1 MLPSNAS
8 ILTYYPCYLLIPVF
22 PPNLTRVVAP
32 QALLNWVGSVKSQ
45 LNSSDTATDVTTAE
59 LLLKA
64 HQDLGDDIKAHED
77 EFREIQLLG
86 EKLGA
91 QGDVREKV
99 REGLG
104 QGGWI

>member
-1 MLPSNAS
+1 MS
-8 ILTYYPCYLLIPVF
+8 
-22 PPNLTRVVAP
+22 
-32 QALLNWVGSVKSQ
+32 GVKDA

-64 HQDLGDDIKAHED
+64 HADLGDDIRAHED

-91 QGDVREKV
+91 QGNIKDKV
-99 REGLG
+99 TSCFVYLLPLICREGTDALHLFV
-104 QGGWI
+104 I